1 MRKIRKATR
10 HGARLAAA
18 IALAAALAPTFG
30 LAQAPAAGGGAP
42 TPPVDLGGVTV
53 EAPPPTLDA
62 PPAFDPTIAPSAPTP
77 ELGPFDAALAY
88 PDLSQQTFG
97 GLNSLTRNDRSVFD
111 SAQSMQIIDRQSLQ
125 EKNPIDMYQALQNEV
140 GVLVQRTGKGQSSP
154 YIRGFTGQ
162 QILTLLDGVRLN
174 TSILRSG
181 PNQYFNLIDPGMIER
196 IEILRG
202 PGSAAWG
209 ADAMGGVINIVSR
222 SPNMN
227 GGEYGRAGGQEVFS
241 TADMASYT
249 RFSGEG
255 KAGAFGVYGG
265 ASYLNVNELDIGGSG
280 QGRQPFTDYGQYAA
294 DVKFVTQVSDET
306 VLAIALNHFEQ
317 KDVPRSDRFLP
328 FDFGPPI
335 SGQRP
340 TYFDVQQ
347 RDMIYVNYQG
357 LSDSD
362 LFDAFTVTGSYQR
375 NKEANTEIR
384 YANPPAGNLPTAQPT
399 RQDDSEFDLATFGIS
414 FAFSKD
420 LEEIGQLSYGGDWYH
435 DDVNSFRTSRNPFAA
450 APVPIVAQFPNDGIY
465 QRLGTFL
472 LWDVDLTERLHMQAG
487 VRYENAGLRGTVA
500 VTNPNAN
507 IYVDRNWQDW
517 IGSVG
522 FVYSLTE
529 ETNLVGGIYEGYR
542 APNLSDIASNN
553 TFQQNLASGPTI
565 AGFEL
570 QAEHTVTYEIGL
582 KYDGERFRATA
593 VEYWVEVDDLIGTSV
608 ASPGNPAGPINI
620 PNAYQN
626 GTELAGQY
634 LIDDQWSAY
643 GNFWYTYGQNR
654 SQNEPL
660 SRMPPAQGTLGLKW
674 TDANRRKYVDMYAWL
689 VNRQDRYAR
698 GNLTDARFPTGGTP
712 GFGTLNFRAGTTF
725 GQLDRQRISI
735 VGENILDKGYH
746 VIGSGVR
753 GTGASAILAYEF
765 SR

>member
-10 HGARLAAA
+10 DGARLAAA

-62 PPAFDPTIAPSAPTP
+62 PPAFDPTIQPTSAPP
-77 ELGPFDAALAY
+77 DLGPFDSALAY
-88 PDLSQQTFG
+88 PDLSQETFG
-97 GLNSLTRNDRSVFD
+97 GLNSLTRNNRSIFD
-111 SAQSMQIIDRQSLQ
+111 SAQSLSIIDRQSIQ
-125 EKNPIDMYQALQNEV
+125 AKNPIDMYQALQNEV
-140 GVLVQRTGKGQSSP
+140 GVLVQRTGKGQASP

-162 QILTLLDGVRLN
+162 QILTMLDGVRLN
-174 TSILRSG
+174 TSILRGG

-202 PGSAAWG
+202 PGSTAWG

-222 SPNMN
+222 SPDMN
-227 GGEYGRAGGQEVFS
+227 RTEYGRAGGQEVFS
-241 TADMASYT
+241 TADLASYT

-265 ASYLNVNELDIGGSG
+265 ASYLNVNNLDVGGNG
-280 QGRQPFTDYGQYAA
+280 QGRQPFTDYSQYAG

-306 VLAIALNHFEQ
+306 FMSIALNHFEQ
-317 KDVPRSDRFLP
+317 HDVPRSDRFLP
-328 FDFGPPI
+328 FVLGPPLNT
-335 SGQRP
+335 QRP

-357 LSDSD
+357 LSDSS

-375 NKEANTEIR
+375 NKEVGTETRVVSNT
-384 YANPPAGNLPTAQPT
+384 NSTPT
-399 RQDDSEFDLATFGIS
+399 RQDHSEFDLATFGVS

-420 LEEIGQLSYGGDWYH
+420 LEEVGQISYGGDWYH
-435 DDVNSFRTSRNPFAA
+435 DDVNSSRTSRNPFNAP
-450 APVPIVAQFPNDGIY
+450 PVPIVAQFPNDGIY
-465 QRLGTFL
+465 QRIGTFL
-472 LWDVDLTERLHMQAG
+472 LWDVDVTERLHMQAG

-553 TFQQNLASGPTI
+553 TFQQNQTSGPSL

-570 QAEHTVTYEIGL
+570 QAEHTITYEVGL
-582 KYDGERFRATA
+582 KYNGDRFRATA
-593 VEYWVEVDDLIGTSV
+593 VEYWVEVDNLIGTTV
-608 ASPGNPAGPINI
+608 PRPGNPARPTNFA
-620 PNAYQN
+620 NCYQN
-626 GTELAGQY
+626 GTELTGQY
-634 LIDDQWSAY
+634 LFDDQWSAY
-643 GNFWYTYGQNR
+643 GNFWYTYGRNKTE
-654 SQNEPL
+654 NEPL
-660 SRMPPAQGTLGLKW
+660 SRMPPAQGTIGLKW
-674 TDANRRKYVDMYAWL
+674 TDANRRRYVDVYAWL
-689 VNRQDRYAR
+689 VNRQDRYATA
-698 GNLTDARFPTGGTP
+698 NLTDARFPTGGTP

-735 VGENILDKGYH
+735 VGENILDQGYH
-746 VIGSGVR
+746 IIGSGVR